1 MKALAHYVNIKQF
14 AIMKKNDYIWTG
26 VIAVLAVAF
35 LLAVFLPSKNKVEE
49 TKEVVN
55 GAVEKVE
62 SSENARLYDEAM
74 TDACLVEAYLYG
86 IPKGE
91 NAFADMVND
100 FHKEKEDFLSVINE
114 PLDYNQMIALMI
126 IHHKLG
132 TRKFAKR
139 IEVSSEEENIGSVL
153 FSREKIKRSE
163 VQEFWVLYHV
173 YYSALYPLDLY
184 DYPIQ
189 SYLKLPTDA
198 MYDEDGIPTWHAGFE
213 ETLMTGGDKPTLR
226 NINFIPK
233 Y

>member
-1 MKALAHYVNIKQF
+1 
-14 AIMKKNDYIWTG
+14 MKKESYIWVA
-26 VIAVLAVAF
+26 VICVLVVVF

-49 TKEVVN
+49 TQKVVN
-55 GAVEKVE
+55 GTIEKVE

-100 FHKEKEDFLSVINE
+100 FHKEKEDFLSVVKQ
-114 PLDYNQMIALMI
+114 PLEYNQMIALMI

-139 IEVSSEEENIGSVL
+139 IEVSEDETIGSVL
-153 FSREKIKRSE
+153 FSRKEMKRSDI
-163 VQEFWVLYHV
+163 QDFWMLYHI

-189 SYLKLPTDA
+189 SYLMLPTDV

-213 ETLMTGGDKPTLR
+213 ETLMTGGDKSTLR
-226 NINFIPK
+226 DVNFIPK

>member
-1 MKALAHYVNIKQF
+1 
-14 AIMKKNDYIWTG
+14 MKKNDYIWTG

>member
-1 MKALAHYVNIKQF
+1 MKQ
-14 AIMKKNDYIWTG
+14 NDYIWTG
-26 VIAVLAVAF
+26 VIVVLAVAF
-35 LLAVFLPSKNKVEE
+35 LLAVFLPRKSKVEA
-49 TKEVVN
+49 TQEVVN

-62 SSENARLYDEAM
+62 SSENPRLYDEAV

-86 IPKGE
+86 VPKGE
-91 NAFADMVND
+91 NAFADMVNN
-100 FHKEKEDFLSVINE
+100 FHKEKEDFLSVVNE
-114 PLDYNQMIALMI
+114 PLDYNQMIALMV

-153 FSREKIKRSE
+153 FSRKEMKRSDI
-163 VQEFWVLYHV
+163 QDFWMLYHI

-198 MYDEDGIPTWHAGFE
+198 MYAEDGIPIWYAGFE
-213 ETLMTGGDKPTLR
+213 EILMTGGDEPTLR
-226 NINFIPK
+226 NLNFIPE

>member
-1 MKALAHYVNIKQF
+1 
-14 AIMKKNDYIWTG
+14 MKKNDYIWTG
-26 VIAVLAVAF
+26 VICVLVVVF

-55 GAVEKVE
+55 GVIEKVE

-126 IHHKLG
+126 IHKKLG

-153 FSREKIKRSE
+153 FSRKEMKDSD
-163 VQEFWVLYHV
+163 VQDFWILYHI